1 MIYYFEGGAAMQYK
15 KILCLVL
22 LLAVLLLTG
31 CAVRTA
37 DQMYQLPKRSEDF
50 NNLQSAIDLAM
61 AGLEYCAPLAGE
73 NRQTVQ
79 MADLDGNGDMEY
91 LLFAKGSAER
101 PLRIL
106 VFDEVMDSFQH
117 IDTIESM
124 GSGFDLVKYVQ
135 MDDKPGVEMVVGSLL
150 SDQVLRSVSVYG
162 FSHKKAEM
170 LMSANYT
177 KFLTIDLDG
186 DDRSELFVLRPGQGV
201 TDNGVAE
208 LYGMEDGTMER
219 SNEVN
224 MSEPVDHLKRIVIGK
239 LYGGEPAVY
248 AASTVGDTALIT
260 DVFALRNEMLA
271 NISFSNE
278 SGTSVQT
285 LRNYYVYADDI
296 DNDGAIELPYL
307 ITMKPLDTQD
317 AADRHDLIRWYTMKS
332 DGSEVNKLYTYHNF
346 VGGWYMELDSKWAS
360 RIAVQRQG
368 NNYAFYL
375 WDRDYE
381 NARKV
386 MTVFALTGQ
395 NRDMQNSDQDRF
407 VLLKTDSITYAAS
420 VEPAAKS
427 YGITQQTVLRSFHL
441 IQQDW
446 KTGET

>member
-1 MIYYFEGGAAMQYK
+1 MK
-15 KILCLVL
+15 HKRILWVMC
-22 LLAVLLLTG
+22 LLAALLLTG

-37 DQMYQLPKRSEDF
+37 DQMYQLPKRSDDF

-61 AGLEYCAPLAGE
+61 AGLEYCAPLSGE

-91 LLFAKGSAER
+91 LLFAKGNAER

-106 VFDEVMDSFQH
+106 VFDEITDSFVH
-117 IDTIESM
+117 VDTIESN
-124 GSGFDLVKYVQ
+124 GSGFDLVEYVQ
-135 MDDKPGVEMVVGSLL
+135 MDDRPGLELVVGSLL
-150 SDQVLRSVSVYG
+150 SDQILRSVSVYS
-162 FSHKKAEM
+162 FSQAKAEM
-170 LMSANYT
+170 LMAANYT
-177 KFLTIDLDG
+177 KFLTIDMDE
-186 DDRSELFVLRPGQGV
+186 DSRSELFVLRPGQTA

-208 LYGMEDGTMER
+208 LYRIENGTVER

-260 DVFALRNEMLA
+260 DVFSLRSQMLA

-307 ITMKPLDTQD
+307 ITMKPLDSQD
-317 AADRHDLIRWYTMKS
+317 SSDRHDLIRWYTMKA
-332 DGSEVNKLYTYHNF
+332 DGSEVNKLYTYHSF

-360 RIAVQRQG
+360 QITVQRQG
-368 NNYAFYL
+368 SHYAFYL
-375 WDRDYE
+375 WDRDYTD
-381 NARKV
+381 ARKV
-386 MTVFALTGQ
+386 MTVFTLTGQ
-395 NRDMQNSDQDRF
+395 SRDMQNTGDESF
-407 VLLKTDSITYAAS
+407 VLLKTDSVTYAAS
-420 VEPAAKS
+420 VEPAARD

>member
-1 MIYYFEGGAAMQYK
+1 MLLMAA
-15 KILCLVL
+15 L
-22 LLAVLLLTG
+22 LSG

-37 DQMYQLPKRSEDF
+37 DQMYQLPKRSDDF
-50 NNLQSAIDLAM
+50 NNLQSSIDIAM
-61 AGLEYCAPLAGE
+61 AGLEYCAPLTGE

-91 LLFAKGSAER
+91 LLFAKGNAER

-106 VFDEVMDSFQH
+106 VFDEVADSFVH
-117 IDTIESM
+117 IDTIESN
-124 GSGFDLVKYVQ
+124 GSGFDLVEYVQ
-135 MDDKPGVEMVVGSLL
+135 MDDKPGLEIVVGSLL
-150 SDQVLRSVSVYG
+150 SNQVLRSVSVYT
-162 FSHKKAEM
+162 FSQTKAEM
-170 LMSANYT
+170 LMTANYT

-186 DDRSELFVLRPGQGV
+186 DNRSELFVLRPGQTV

-208 LYGMEDGTMER
+208 LYGLEDGTMER

-224 MSEPVDHLKRIVIGK
+224 MSEPVDRLKRIVIGK

-260 DVFALRNEMLA
+260 DVFALRNDRLV

-307 ITMKPLDTQD
+307 ITMQPLDTQES
-317 AADRHDLIRWYTMKS
+317 ADRHDLIRWYTMKA

-360 RIAVQRQG
+360 RITVQRQG
-368 NNYAFYL
+368 NHYAFHL
-375 WDRDYE
+375 WDREYRQ
-381 NARKV
+381 AQKV

-395 NRDMQNSDQDRF
+395 NRETQITEDQF

-420 VEPAAKS
+420 VEAAAKS